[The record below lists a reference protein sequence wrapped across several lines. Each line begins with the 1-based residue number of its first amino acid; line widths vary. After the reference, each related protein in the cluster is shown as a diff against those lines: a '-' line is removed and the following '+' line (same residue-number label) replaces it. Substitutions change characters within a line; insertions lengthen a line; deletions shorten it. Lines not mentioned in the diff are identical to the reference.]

1 MYTLTQSINWS
12 QAFYEYAPVT
22 AGLGQ
27 EPAVSTANMI
37 RDTMTAAPM
46 TWPWNRAI
54 FPLATPTVIG
64 TQDYTVALTSI
75 PDFGFL
81 EKVTLTETTGANI
94 GKVWEIKDI
103 FNNLSMSL
111 DADKQRPNSACVF
124 TLSSTQLVL
133 RFIGVPNAA
142 YTVTLIYQKRPVMF
156 GPYTISAAGNAAG
169 GNTTYTGTFDPLAF
183 PTGAVAQITGFKTN
197 AVNNG
202 SFVVVSSSGTS
213 LVVANAAGVAE
224 TITAYLSN
232 FDWSP
237 IPDSYQD
244 IYNNLFLSEMLAVE
258 DDARSQQ
265 YRQRGIAA
273 FLAKAE
279 GLTSMQRN
287 AFVQQWLA
295 RGIESATTAQMTQLG
310 NQARGA

>member
-1 MYTLTQSINWS
+1 
-12 QAFYEYAPVT
+12 
-22 AGLGQ
+22 
-27 EPAVSTANMI
+27 MI
-37 RDTMTAAPM
+37 RDTITAAPM

-54 FPLATPTVIG
+54 FALAAPTVKG
-64 TQDYTVALTSI
+64 NQDYTVPLSSV

-81 EKVTLTETTGANI
+81 EKVTLTETTGTTA

-103 FNNLSMSL
+103 YNNLSMSL
-111 DADKQRPNSACVF
+111 AADQQRPNAACVF
-124 TLSSTQLVL
+124 TQSSTQLIL
-133 RFIGVPNAA
+133 RFVGVPNAA